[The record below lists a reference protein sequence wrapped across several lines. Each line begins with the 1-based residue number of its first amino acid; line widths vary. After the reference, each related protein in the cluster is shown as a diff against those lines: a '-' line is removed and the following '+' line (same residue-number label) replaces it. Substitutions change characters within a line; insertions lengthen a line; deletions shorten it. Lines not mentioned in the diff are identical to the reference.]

1 MKKITALTLVLLF
14 AVSFVFTACTG
25 TPAESGTEA
34 QTTAAEGTAPGTDA
48 ETTAQQAEIIVPDAT
63 LNYVAADI
71 YADKATAEANGLKEA
86 DNSNISGWFKDS
98 VEFDENWVIKIPDE
112 FNTLENYVLR
122 IAQGQYIEEVTVLK
136 VKAGEN
142 VDAVKALAEYR
153 MNKQKNKS
161 DFKLYDDEQGTNAKM
176 IDTGKVVVAG
186 NFVIYAVTEN
196 TDVSIA
202 RAQKYAQDHP
212 DCTSFELFKAIV
224 PELYK

>member
-34 QTTAAEGTAPGTDA
+34 QTTAAEGTSAGTDA
-48 ETTAQQAEIIVPDAT
+48 ETTAQQAEITVPDAT

>member
-34 QTTAAEGTAPGTDA
+34 QTTAEGTAPGTDA
-48 ETTAQQAEIIVPDAT
+48 ETTAQQAEITVPDAT

>member
-25 TPAESGTEA
+25 TPVESGTEA
-34 QTTAAEGTAPGTDA
+34 QTTAEGTAPGTDA
-48 ETTAQQAEIIVPDAT
+48 ETTAQQAEITVPDAT

-71 YADKATAEANGLKEA
+71 YADKATAEANGLKVA

-98 VEFDENWVIKIPDE
+98 VEFDENWLIKIPDE

>member
-14 AVSFVFTACTG
+14 AVSFVFTSCTG

-34 QTTAAEGTAPGTDA
+34 QTTAEGTAPGTDA